1 MSKEIAKEKINYTSS
16 KSDIWK
22 AYKEATSVLGKNET
36 LAPATI
42 KEITKTNNGIK
53 ESLTHLKSQLVV
65 QLDASLV
72 DLASKFSQAEEMLL
86 ELKQA
91 IAKQHDQLEE
101 EVSRIQIER
110 KREEEEYTYDF
121 TRRKQRQEEDLKDQK
136 NIADAEVAQEK
147 AELKKQQDELT
158 SLRKQ
163 AEAFDARLAVEVNE
177 ATENTEKELRMQFE
191 HEKALSSQKYESQ
204 NVLSQQKIDSLSET
218 IKNQQQ
224 EIVRLNKAL
233 SDANVQVTSIAEK
246 AVGQKYSAPT
256 SGSANNVEV

>member
-1 MSKEIAKEKINYTSS
+1 MAKANFTFMRWLRENVKQIIWATVILFVSSVFIIGLGSSRAAKNQKERT
-16 KSDIWK
+16 
-22 AYKEATSVLGKNET
+22 
-36 LAPATI
+36 
-42 KEITKTNNGIK
+42 
-53 ESLTHLKSQLVV
+53 
-65 QLDASLV
+65 
-72 DLASKFSQAEEMLL
+72 
-86 ELKQA
+86 
-91 IAKQHDQLEE
+91 
-101 EVSRIQIER
+101 
-110 KREEEEYTYDF
+110 
-121 TRRKQRQEEDLKDQK
+121 K

-256 SGSANNVEV
+256 GGSANNVEV